1 MAFEK
6 EKNIGMTEATQRI
19 GVSSERLRY
28 WELKG
33 IISPH
38 YITRM
43 SKKIRRYSQEDI
55 ELCIEI
61 KRLIEEGYTL
71 QGATRKAKEKLKQS
85 KDNA

>member
-33 IISPH
+33 VITPY
-38 YITRM
+38 YITKG
-43 SKKIRRYSQEDI
+43 SKKIRRYSEEDVK
-55 ELCIEI
+55 LAMEI

-71 QGATRKAKEKLKQS
+71 QGATRKAKEKLK
-85 KDNA
+85 